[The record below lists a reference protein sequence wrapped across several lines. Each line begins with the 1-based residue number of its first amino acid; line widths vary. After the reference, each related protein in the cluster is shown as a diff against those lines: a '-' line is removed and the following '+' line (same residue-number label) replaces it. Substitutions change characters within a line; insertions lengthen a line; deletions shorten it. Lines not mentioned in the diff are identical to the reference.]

1 MYMFYFYRDFEKSS
15 LSGNFYYDNK
25 NLVSYYVYVVFNW
38 ILTNTDNYWET
49 N

>member
-1 MYMFYFYRDFEKSS
+1 MYMFYFYRDFEKIS
-15 LSGNFYYDNK
+15 LSANFYYDNK